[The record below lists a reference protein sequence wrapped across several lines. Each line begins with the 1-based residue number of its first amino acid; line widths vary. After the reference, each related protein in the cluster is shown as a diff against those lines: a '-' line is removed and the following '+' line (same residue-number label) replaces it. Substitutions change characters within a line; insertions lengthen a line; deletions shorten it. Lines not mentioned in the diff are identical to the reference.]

1 MYSDSLSNTSDNVA
15 SYRSYDSDVSY
26 GSLTHGSES
35 PILFAKEV
43 GMRGG
48 AKKGAKKAAKKNAKK
63 GSKRERV
70 VGKRQLK
77 RSAAL
82 VEDTAESFS
91 VESLYQSVSSS
102 EGGAYEAEYDKA
114 ADDMINQGRDYA
126 DDEFGDDDDDF
137 DMEQNTINTEA
148 QPNHAN
154 ATGMMRLFQDFPPSA
169 IKPAAQTNQ
178 MNYQQ
183 GPSNPAHDSILSK
196 LPNGFSGALPDHM
209 QHMMGA
215 PGSGADA
222 NAAQQ
227 MMQQQIQQ
235 QIQQGPQAQHQMNS
249 LPLATDMEP
258 MQQPF
263 NSLPSAT
270 AAGFNQMQSLPA
282 ATDAAPSGGVQSGML
297 PEHLMMSQ
305 NSATQGVPGFSQ
317 EQIGHLGSAAMD
329 GFNPASVGQQGGAR
343 DLDFFFLTSE
353 VEQKE

>member
-26 GSLTHGSES
+26 GSLTHGSDS
-35 PILFAKEV
+35 PILFAKDV

-48 AKKGAKKAAKKNAKK
+48 AKRKGAKKKTKGAKK
-63 GSKRERV
+63 SKNIIGNRP
-70 VGKRQLK
+70 LK

-82 VEDTAESFS
+82 VQDTAESFS
-91 VESLYQSVSSS
+91 AESLYQTVSSS
-102 EGGAYEAEYDKA
+102 EGGAYEAAYDA
-114 ADDMINQGRDYA
+114 ASQGRNYADD

-137 DMEQNTINTEA
+137 DMAQNTINTEA
-148 QPNHAN
+148 QSNHAN
-154 ATGMMRLFQDFPPSA
+154 ATGMMNLFRDFPPSA
-169 IKPAAQTNQ
+169 MRPAPQPTNQ
-178 MNYQQ
+178 MNHQQ
-183 GPSNPAHDSILSK
+183 GPPNPAQNSILSK
-196 LPNGFSGALPDHM
+196 LPDNFSGALPDHL

-215 PGSGADA
+215 PGAGAGTND
-222 NAAQQ
+222 AQQ

-249 LPLATDMEP
+249 LPMATDMEP
-258 MQQPF
+258 MQQLSQQQG

-282 ATDAAPSGGVQSGML
+282 ATDAAPSGVQSGML